1 MPVATVRSMTSVEIA
16 NRGDV
21 ESLVEHEALLF
32 AEDAG
37 VHDPQADVTWPLR
50 EGAADFHRLLADDS
64 SVVLVAR
71 RNGTV
76 VGHVVGYTTR
86 SSPTRKPVTFGVL
99 RSMYVR
105 SDARGQGVGQRLTEA
120 FIDWARE
127 QGCVELH
134 VDSYFENAAARRLYE
149 RSGFAPQSVAYVLR
163 L

>member
-1 MPVATVRSMTSVEIA
+1 MTSVEIA
-16 NRGDV
+16 TRGDV
-21 ESLVEHEALLF
+21 ESLVELEALLF

-37 VHDPQADVTWPLR
+37 VHDPHADVTWPLR
-50 EGAADFHRLLADDS
+50 EGAADFHRLLADHN

-71 RNGTV
+71 LNGTV
-76 VGHVVGYTTR
+76 VGHVVGYTAP
-86 SSPTRKPVTFGVL
+86 SNPTRQPVTVGVL

-105 SDARGQGVGQRLTEA
+105 SDGRGAGVGQRLTEA
-120 FIDWARE
+120 FIDWARD

-149 RSGFAPQSVAYVLR
+149 RSGFSPRSVAYVLR